1 MSETEDRPLAALYG
15 YEPEEFKELVDDAVK
30 QGRARREAKR
40 ILLEEENPTQD
51 APDIL
56 DLKTRLS
63 RERTPTTFRI
73 EGWQPCDGRVVIAA
87 QAKAGKTHASHNLVR
102 CLVDGDKWLD
112 KWTVEP
118 VAGCVTILDFE
129 LSENTAED
137 WLDKQGIENADKIQ
151 LCSLRGK
158 ASSFNIF
165 DVAVRKSW
173 AQLLA
178 EKATDYLVLD
188 CLRPALDA
196 LGLDEHKDAGRFL
209 NAFDALL
216 REAGIPEAAI
226 IHHMGHGGE
235 RSRGD
240 SRIIDWPDV
249 TWKMT
254 LDNIVDQSSSRFIT
268 AYGRDV
274 EIGEHM
280 LELTKSTGH
289 LKAVEG
295 DRDDA
300 DIEQA
305 LIAVVSVLREYN
317 EPISGRTIESV
328 LKDSDHGRKAIRTA
342 LRIGC
347 RRGHIDTRAGAH
359 NATLY
364 ELPRSWVQR
373 FGGGRGSDDYLA

>member
-1 MSETEDRPLAALYG
+1 MNNDTPLAALYG
-15 YEPEEFKELVDDAVK
+15 YDHAEFQGLIDDAVM

-40 ILLEEENPTQD
+40 LLTEEENPTQE
-51 APDIL
+51 APEIV
-56 DLKTRLS
+56 DLKTRLT

-73 EGWQPCDGRVVIAA
+73 HGWQPKDGRVVIAA

-102 CLVDGDKWLD
+102 ALVDGDKWLD
-112 KWTVEP
+112 KWTVE
-118 VAGCVTILDFE
+118 VVEGAVTILDFE

-137 WLDKQGIENADKIQ
+137 WLAKQGIRNADKIQ

-158 ASSFNIF
+158 ASSFNIL
-165 DVAVRKSW
+165 DVNVRKAW
-173 AQLLA
+173 AELLA
-178 EKATDYLVLD
+178 EKGTDYLILD

-216 REAGIPEAAI
+216 RDAGIPEAAI

-254 LDNIVDQSSSRFIT
+254 LDNIVDQSSDRFIT

-274 EIGEHM
+274 EIGEHK
-280 LELTKSTGH
+280 LELNRKSGH
-289 LKAVEG
+289 LTATEG

-300 DIEQA
+300 DTEAAI
-305 LIAVVSVLREYN
+305 LAVVSVLREYN

-328 LKDSDHGRKAIRTA
+328 LKDTDHGRKSIRTA
-342 LRIGC
+342 LRLGC
-347 RRGHIDTRAGAH
+347 RRGVIDTRAGAH

-364 ELPRSWVQR
+364 ELPRAWISR
-373 FGGGRGSDDYLA
+373 LGGGHGSDDYNTE